1 MTVGVDSERGGRP
14 ELSDAE
20 FERVCA
26 LLKKRTGIHLTE
38 LKRRLV
44 ITRLAPRVRCTR
56 TKSYTE
62 YLDLVEDEA
71 EEESE
76 HFLNALTTNVTH
88 FFREPH
94 HFELLRR
101 RVLPAV
107 AENPASPGRLRVWS
121 AACSTGEEP
130 YSIAVALL
138 DAGVLDSGLDVRIL
152 ATDIDSRVLDH
163 AQQGVYQHDRVDKLP
178 DDVLRRHFWRGT
190 GSRAGLVRIK
200 RPVREL
206 VHFTRLNL
214 FDPWPM
220 AGPFDVI
227 FCRNVFIYF
236 EPTARDA
243 LTQRFHDI
251 LGPGGYL
258 FLGHSESMIGPA
270 GSLFQALGQ
279 TLFQKRES

>member
-1 MTVGVDSERGGRP
+1 MTEAVDSERGARP
-14 ELSDAE
+14 ELSDEE
-20 FERVCA
+20 FERVRA
-26 LLKKRTGIHLTE
+26 LLKKRTGIHLTD

-56 TKSYTE
+56 KKSYTE
-62 YLDLVEDEA
+62 YLDLVEDVA

-94 HFELLRR
+94 HFELLRK
-101 RVLPAV
+101 RVLPALS
-107 AENPASPGRLRVWS
+107 ERPAARRRLRFWS
-121 AACSTGEEP
+121 AACSTGEEA
-130 YSIAVALL
+130 YSLAIALL
-138 DAGVLDSGLDVRIL
+138 DAGIVSSGVDVRVL
-152 ATDIDSRVLDH
+152 ATDIDSRVLAH
-163 AQQGVYQHDRVDKLP
+163 AEQGVYQHDRVEKLP

-190 GSRAGLVRIK
+190 GSRAGLVRVK
-200 RPVREL
+200 EPVREL

-220 AGPFDVI
+220 TGPFDVI

-236 EPTARDA
+236 EPEARDG

-251 LGPGGYL
+251 LSPRGYL
-258 FLGHSESMIGPA
+258 FLGHSESMTGPA

-279 TLFQKRES
+279 TLFQKRKG

>member
-1 MTVGVDSERGGRP
+1 MSAGVELERGGRP
-14 ELSDAE
+14 ELSDEE

-44 ITRLAPRVRCTR
+44 ITRLAPRVRCTKKR
-56 TKSYTE
+56 SFTE
-62 YLDLVEDEA
+62 YLNLVEDEA

-94 HFELLRR
+94 HFELLSQ
-101 RVLPAV
+101 RVFPA
-107 AENPASPGRLRVWS
+107 AREKPASPGRLRLWS
-121 AACSTGEEP
+121 AACSTGEEA
-130 YSIAVALL
+130 YSLAIALL
-138 DAGVLDSGLDVRIL
+138 DAGVADSGLDVRIL
-152 ATDIDSRVLDH
+152 ATDIDSRVLAH
-163 AQQGVYQHDRVDKLP
+163 ARQGVYQHDRVEKLP
-178 DDVLRRHFWRGT
+178 EDVLRRHFFRGT
-190 GSRAGLVRIK
+190 GSRAGFVRVK
-200 RPVREL
+200 EPVRKL

-220 AGPFDVI
+220 AGPFDAI

-236 EPTARDA
+236 EPEARDA

-251 LGPGGYL
+251 LGPRGYL
-258 FLGHSESMIGPA
+258 FLGHSESMTGPA

-279 TLFQKRES
+279 TLFQKRKS

>member
-1 MTVGVDSERGGRP
+1 MRAQVESERAGPP

-26 LLKKRTGIHLTE
+26 LLKARTGIHLTE

-44 ITRLAPRVRCTR
+44 ITRLAPRVRVTR
-56 TKSYTE
+56 TRSYTE
-62 YLDLVEDEA
+62 YLDLVEDQA
-71 EEESE
+71 DEESE

-94 HFELLRR
+94 HFELLRQ
-101 RVLPAV
+101 RVLPALID
-107 AENPASPGRLRVWS
+107 NPASPRRLRFWS
-121 AACSTGEEP
+121 AACSSGEEP
-130 YSIAVALL
+130 YSIAIALL
-138 DAGVLDSGLDVRIL
+138 DAGILDSGLDVRIL

-163 AQQGVYQHDRVDKLP
+163 ARQGVYQHDRVEKLP
-178 DDVLRRHFWRGT
+178 ADVLQRHFWRGT
-190 GSRAGLVRIK
+190 GSRAGLVRLK
-200 RPVREL
+200 QPVREL

-236 EPTARDA
+236 EPAARDA
-243 LTQRFHDI
+243 LTQRYHDV
-251 LGPGGYL
+251 LGSRGYL
-258 FLGHSESMIGPA
+258 FLGHSESMVGPA

-279 TLFQKRES
+279 TLFQKRE

>member
-1 MTVGVDSERGGRP
+1 MRAQVQSERAGPP

-26 LLKKRTGIHLTE
+26 LLKKRTGIHLTD

-44 ITRLAPRVRCTR
+44 ITRLAPRVRCTKTR
-56 TKSYTE
+56 SYTE

-71 EEESE
+71 DEESE

-94 HFELLRR
+94 HFELLRQ
-101 RVLPAV
+101 RVMPAAV
-107 AENPASPGRLRVWS
+107 ESPAAPRRLRFWS

-130 YSIAVALL
+130 YSIAIALL
-138 DAGVLDSGLDVRIL
+138 DAGILDSGLDVRIL

-163 AQQGVYQHDRVDKLP
+163 ARQGVYQHDRVEKLP
-178 DDVLRRHFWRGT
+178 ADVLHRHFWRGT
-190 GSRAGLVRIK
+190 GSRAGFVRVK
-200 RPVREL
+200 QPVRDL

-220 AGPFDVI
+220 AGPFDVV

-236 EPTARDA
+236 EPAARDA
-243 LTQRFHDI
+243 LSQRFHDA
-251 LGPGGYL
+251 LGSRGYL
-258 FLGHSESMIGPA
+258 FLGHSESMVGPA

-279 TLFQKRES
+279 TLFQKRK

>member
-1 MTVGVDSERGGRP
+1 MRAQVESERAGPP

-44 ITRLAPRVRCTR
+44 ITRLAPRVRVTR
-56 TKSYTE
+56 TRSYTE
-62 YLDLVEDEA
+62 YLDLVEDGA
-71 EEESE
+71 DEECE

-94 HFELLRR
+94 HFELLRQ
-101 RVLPAV
+101 RVLPA
-107 AENPASPGRLRVWS
+107 AADDPASPRRLRFWS

-130 YSIAVALL
+130 YSIAIALL
-138 DAGVLDSGLDVRIL
+138 DSGILDSGLDVRIL

-163 AQQGVYQHDRVDKLP
+163 ARQGVYQHDRVEKLP
-178 DDVLRRHFWRGT
+178 ADVLQRHFWRGT
-190 GSRAGLVRIK
+190 GSRAGLVRLK
-200 RPVREL
+200 QPVREL
-206 VHFTRLNL
+206 VHFSRLNL

-236 EPTARDA
+236 EPAARDA
-243 LTQRFHDI
+243 LTQRFHDV
-251 LGPGGYL
+251 LGSRGYL
-258 FLGHSESMIGPA
+258 FLGHSESMVGPA

-279 TLFQKRES
+279 TLFQKRK

>member
-1 MTVGVDSERGGRP
+1 MRAQVESERAGPP
-14 ELSDAE
+14 ELSDVE
-20 FERVCA
+20 FARVCA
-26 LLKKRTGIHLTE
+26 LLKERTGIHLTE

-56 TKSYTE
+56 TRSYTE

-71 EEESE
+71 DEESE

-94 HFELLRR
+94 HFELLRQ

-107 AENPASPGRLRVWS
+107 ADNPASPRRLRFWS

-130 YSIAVALL
+130 YSIAIALL
-138 DAGVLDSGLDVRIL
+138 DSGILESGLDVRIL

-163 AQQGVYQHDRVDKLP
+163 ARQGVYQHDRVEKLP
-178 DDVLRRHFWRGT
+178 ADVLQRHFWRGT
-190 GSRAGLVRIK
+190 GSRAGQVRLK
-200 RPVREL
+200 QPVRDL

-236 EPTARDA
+236 EPAARDA
-243 LTQRFHDI
+243 LTQRYHDV
-251 LGPGGYL
+251 LGSRGYL
-258 FLGHSESMIGPA
+258 FLGHSESMVGPA

-279 TLFQKRES
+279 TLFQKRK